1 MDFAYT
7 YTIIIPHKNI
17 PLLLQRC
24 LDSIPLRQDIQV
36 VIVDDNSSPAVVDF
50 DNFPGSERKDTEII
64 HTSESK
70 GAGYARNCGLAAAK
84 GRWLLFAD
92 ADDFFLPGFLDVL
105 DTFALTDYDMIV
117 FRAESTDSDTLRQVE
132 SRQEYYGR
140 IREDADWEALRYK
153 NGVPWAKMISASL
166 VRNHRIRFDE
176 TPAGNDV
183 MFSAYSDYYARKTAL
198 CSQAIYIAPR
208 FARTLCTTALCLRT
222 CWRAFGYRAGTT
234 VSCGK

>member
-105 DTFALTDYDMIV
+105 DTF
-117 FRAESTDSDTLRQVE
+117 S
-132 SRQEYYGR
+132 
-140 IREDADWEALRYK
+140 
-153 NGVPWAKMISASL
+153 
-166 VRNHRIRFDE
+166 VRGMPIWVCRR
-176 TPAGNDV
+176 
-183 MFSAYSDYYARKTAL
+183 L
-198 CSQAIYIAPR
+198 
-208 FARTLCTTALCLRT
+208 
-222 CWRAFGYRAGTT
+222 
-234 VSCGK
+234 

>member
-1 MDFAYT
+1 MTDRRKTLEMDFTYT

-140 IREDADWEALRYK
+140 IREDADWEALRY
-153 NGVPWAKMISASL
+153 
-166 VRNHRIRFDE
+166 
-176 TPAGNDV
+176 
-183 MFSAYSDYYARKTAL
+183 
-198 CSQAIYIAPR
+198 
-208 FARTLCTTALCLRT
+208 RTECRG
-222 CWRAFGYRAGTT
+222 RR
-234 VSCGK
+234 

>member
-105 DTFALTDYDMIV
+105 DTFALTDYDI
-117 FRAESTDSDTLRQVE
+117 RDRLAKSISDDE
-132 SRQEYYGR
+132 D
-140 IREDADWEALRYK
+140 IEDA
-153 NGVPWAKMISASL
+153 V
-166 VRNHRIRFDE
+166 
-176 TPAGNDV
+176 
-183 MFSAYSDYYARKTAL
+183 SAYKQELITNGLDDERSGGSKVASEKQIDEAADRL
-198 CSQAIYIAPR
+198 LESI
-208 FARTLCTTALCLRT
+208 
-222 CWRAFGYRAGTT
+222 T
-234 VSCGK
+234 VK